1 MSVYFIATNIYGT
14 STCHTLGYEP
24 NQCLPF
30 FLDSRETSIAFSR
43 PWDMGHCSRGGGGG
57 ESPLCHIESG
67 LVPGALLLMDMQLQF
82 LGQGVL

>member
-1 MSVYFIATNIYGT
+1 MEPLRVTHWATSLISVFLSSWTQGRPALLSPGPGTWATA
-14 STCHTLGYEP
+14 H
-24 NQCLPF
+24 
-30 FLDSRETSIAFSR
+30 
-43 PWDMGHCSRGGGGG
+43 GGGGG